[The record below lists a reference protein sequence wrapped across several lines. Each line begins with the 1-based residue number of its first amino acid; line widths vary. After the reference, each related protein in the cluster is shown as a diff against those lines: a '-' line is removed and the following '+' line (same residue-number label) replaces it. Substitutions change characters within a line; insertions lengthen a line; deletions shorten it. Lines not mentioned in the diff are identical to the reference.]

1 MWGLCG
7 PWGPWGPSLQ
17 SFEVLKILGGLEVV
31 FEGSAVFGRV
41 LGSLGSLEVLG
52 DPWGV
57 WTWSR
62 VLGSLGSLRPL
73 GASSGLQEASSGR
86 VPNSK
91 FSF

>member
-52 DPWGV
+52 DPWALK
-57 WTWSR
+57 
-62 VLGSLGSLRPL
+62 VLGAFGLGLGSWAPW
-73 GASSGLQEASSGR
+73 GH
-86 VPNSK
+86 
-91 FSF
+91 